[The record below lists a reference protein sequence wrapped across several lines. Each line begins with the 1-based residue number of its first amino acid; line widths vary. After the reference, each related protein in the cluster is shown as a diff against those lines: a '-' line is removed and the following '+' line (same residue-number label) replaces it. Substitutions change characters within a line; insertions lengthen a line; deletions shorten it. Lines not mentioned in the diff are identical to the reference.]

1 MRSVLI
7 CEGNTDLTLIQY
19 FLEKAYGWEYISEG
33 RCRDLELTPIHDAKG
48 FKWLINKTNN
58 KFLCLIEA
66 GGSTKILNQLEGIL
80 NFNSFQ
86 TEREKFF
93 EKIII
98 LTDNDDDT
106 TENEML
112 GKFSTLL
119 NDKQFINENIYNN
132 EWNIVNFEL
141 MGEII
146 ASEFLPLIIPFEST
160 GAMEDFL
167 LEALKK
173 NSIESDPD
181 QVISHI
187 VDESRGFV
195 DNLNCSGKYLIKRRE
210 KTKAKFTTVFAIL
223 TPAEAFKQRKNLLQS
238 VPWEE
243 YRHVQLAFEKLSSI

>member
-19 FLEKAYGWEYISEG
+19 FLEKTYEWEYIPEG
-33 RCRDLELTPIHDAKG
+33 RYRDLELTPIQNAKG
-48 FKWLINKTNN
+48 YKWLINKTNN

-66 GGSTKILNQLEGIL
+66 GGSTKILDQLEGIL

-86 TEREKFF
+86 TERENFF

-98 LTDNDDDT
+98 LTDNDDDS
-106 TENEML
+106 TESEML

-119 NDKQFINENIYNN
+119 NEKYFINENICNN

-141 MGEII
+141 MDEII
-146 ASEFLPLIIPFEST
+146 ALEFLPLIIPFETT

-167 LEALKK
+167 LEALK
-173 NSIESDPD
+173 NDSLDSDPD
-181 QVISHI
+181 KVISHI
-187 VDESRGFV
+187 VDESREFV

-210 KTKAKFTTVFAIL
+210 KTKAKFTIVFAIL
-223 TPAEAFKQRKNLLQS
+223 TPAEAFKQRRSLLQS

-243 YRHVQLAFEKLSSI
+243 YQHVQLAFEKLSLI